1 MPLDVTASVAVANMV
16 TGRSQF
22 RRFSQHF
29 ECRRQQVD
37 VPLGLF
43 KSPLF
48 ARVYPN
54 TFQVALG
61 LFKSPLFARVYPNT
75 FQVALGGGG
84 EPVLSH
90 VRGGVCA

>member
-1 MPLDVTASVAVANMV
+1 MRRNHMPLDVTASVAVANMV

-61 LFKSPLFARVYPNT
+61 
-75 FQVALGGGG
+75 GGG